1 MKVAGV
7 SRQINENKIIVIVF
21 VLHPNRQNIP
31 SQGNNCAGVFFKKV
45 AGRLFLISIEF
56 LNFYALS

>member
-7 SRQINENKIIVIVF
+7 SRQTTENKIIVIVF
-21 VLHPNRQNIP
+21 ALHTNRQNIP
-31 SQGNNCAGVFFKKV
+31 SQGNNCTGVFLKKV
-45 AGRLFLISIEF
+45 AGRLFLISIDF